1 MTEQHTLN
9 ELYRIEAQL
18 QKLNGEL
25 DRLMDVLRS
34 AQYLADAINTENLM
48 TRPNVTHN
56 ISSGGL
62 FGEAYVNLMAA
73 LRAYQFPNGDG
84 R

>member
-9 ELYRIEAQL
+9 ELYRLEAQL

-25 DRLMDVLRS
+25 DRLTDVLRS
-34 AQYLADAINTENLM
+34 AQHLVNAINTENLM
-48 TRPNVTHN
+48 TRPDVTHN

-62 FGEAYVNLMAA
+62 FGDAWVNLMAA
-73 LRAYQFPNGDG
+73 LRAYQFPNGDDQ
-84 R
+84 

>member
-9 ELYRIEAQL
+9 ELYRLEAEL
-18 QKLNGEL
+18 QKLHGEL
-25 DRLMDVLRS
+25 ERLMDVLRS
-34 AQYLADAINTENLM
+34 AQYLADAITMENIL
-48 TRPNVTHN
+48 TRPDVTHN

-62 FGEAYVNLMAA
+62 FGDAWVNLMAA